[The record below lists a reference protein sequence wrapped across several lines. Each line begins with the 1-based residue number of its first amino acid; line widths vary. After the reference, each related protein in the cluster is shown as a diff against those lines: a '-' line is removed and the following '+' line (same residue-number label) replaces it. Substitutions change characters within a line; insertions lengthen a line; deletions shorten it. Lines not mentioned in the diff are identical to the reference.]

1 MAHLFIGD
9 GGKTMPSTFVLSFV
23 IYSRK
28 AEDKIQEA
36 TPLKKRKKN
45 EGRLDKI
52 QEAAPMKSEMKSGP
66 NRRS

>member
-1 MAHLFIGD
+1 LAHLFIGD

-36 TPLKKRKKN
+36 TPLKKRKK
-45 EGRLDKI
+45 
-52 QEAAPMKSEMKSGP
+52 MKDG
-66 NRRS
+66 